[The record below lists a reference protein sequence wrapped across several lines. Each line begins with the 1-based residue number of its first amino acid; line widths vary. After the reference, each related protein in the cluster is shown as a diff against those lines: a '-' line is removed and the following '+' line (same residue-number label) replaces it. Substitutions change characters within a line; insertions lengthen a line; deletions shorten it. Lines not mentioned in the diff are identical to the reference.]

1 MLQIRKALQ
10 YIPIFQKISNIRS
23 DQFYQ
28 IGFRLLSWE
37 SCVCNSEDRQ
47 TIGKAFCVD
56 LTKVVKASSLA
67 KNESAAVCGANTPS
81 TLQWIIIFVQQH
93 EHTPNAQT
101 LVLTRRYDLWGIQ
114 CSSNAHPL
122 PDQQT
127 RRCGWSEMSNGST
140 HLLKCARKAASA
152 N

>member
-1 MLQIRKALQ
+1 MLQIRKTLQ
-10 YIPIFQKISNIRS
+10 YILIFPKISNFRS

-37 SCVCNSEDRQ
+37 SCVCNNEDRQ

-101 LVLTRRYDLWGIQ
+101 LVLTHRYDLWGIQ
-114 CSSNAHPL
+114 FTAVGVVEVGRQC
-122 PDQQT
+122 
-127 RRCGWSEMSNGST
+127 
-140 HLLKCARKAASA
+140 HLE
-152 N
+152 

>member
-10 YIPIFQKISNIRS
+10 YLCTYFTKTLKLFRS

-81 TLQWIIIFVQQH
+81 TLQ
-93 EHTPNAQT
+93 
-101 LVLTRRYDLWGIQ
+101 
-114 CSSNAHPL
+114 
-122 PDQQT
+122 
-127 RRCGWSEMSNGST
+127 
-140 HLLKCARKAASA
+140 
-152 N
+152 

>member
-1 MLQIRKALQ
+1 MLQIRKSMYLF
-10 YIPIFQKISNIRS
+10 YQKTLKLFRS

-28 IGFRLLSWE
+28 IGFRMLSWE

-81 TLQWIIIFVQQH
+81 TLQ
-93 EHTPNAQT
+93 
-101 LVLTRRYDLWGIQ
+101 
-114 CSSNAHPL
+114 
-122 PDQQT
+122 
-127 RRCGWSEMSNGST
+127 
-140 HLLKCARKAASA
+140 
-152 N
+152 

>member
-1 MLQIRKALQ
+1 MIQIV
-10 YIPIFQKISNIRS
+10 YIYTIPPKIKNLSKFYCFSNFRRS

-28 IGFRLLSWE
+28 IGFRLC
-37 SCVCNSEDRQ
+37 CVLGKLCNSKAWQ

-101 LVLTRRYDLWGIQ
+101 LVLTHRYDLWGIQ
-114 CSSNAHPL
+114 F
-122 PDQQT
+122 T
-127 RRCGWSEMSNGST
+127 VVGVVEVVGRKY
-140 HLLKCARKAASA
+140 HLEYKQNKVKCLIQFQ
-152 N
+152 